1 MQKIIFSEEQLN
13 LIIDLYVNQN
23 KSLKSISEIFGVS
36 RPVISRVLKE
46 NADKVTLRQKTTKY
60 TANYDNFEVIDTAEK
75 AYWLGFL
82 AADGCVYIREN
93 NATILLNLS
102 QKDINHLQKFKTF
115 MNSTAEI
122 IEYISNTGYSNNS
135 PMVKFA
141 LNSKKMAYDLVD
153 KGITPR
159 KSLTL
164 KRPNISSEF
173 YLPYILGYF
182 DGDGSLS
189 KLQNEEY
196 SLSFQG
202 TKETLEWINE
212 VLETDMKLEKRYE
225 NEKNSFYIR
234 CGGNNKPYFILQK
247 LYSSI
252 PTKICLERKYKIYK
266 NLEAVVLSRNTK

>member
-141 LNSKKMAYDLVD
+141 LKKLLMIQQIKAL
-153 KGITPR
+153 
-159 KSLTL
+159 L
-164 KRPNISSEF
+164 
-173 YLPYILGYF
+173 
-182 DGDGSLS
+182 
-189 KLQNEEY
+189 
-196 SLSFQG
+196 
-202 TKETLEWINE
+202 
-212 VLETDMKLEKRYE
+212 LEK
-225 NEKNSFYIR
+225 
-234 CGGNNKPYFILQK
+234 
-247 LYSSI
+247 
-252 PTKICLERKYKIYK
+252 
-266 NLEAVVLSRNTK
+266 V